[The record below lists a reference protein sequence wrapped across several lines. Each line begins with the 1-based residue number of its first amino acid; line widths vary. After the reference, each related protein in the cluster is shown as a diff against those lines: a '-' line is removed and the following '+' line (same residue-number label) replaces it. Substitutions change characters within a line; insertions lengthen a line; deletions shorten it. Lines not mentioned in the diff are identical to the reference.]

1 MIKHTTYITV
11 VAIVIVMFFLFH
23 LAIFN
28 IGWDR
33 AWVTNVQQLPVQPAD
48 TMSMNIQGNQVDN
61 QEIQKTL
68 GEPRY
73 FLIAPNENDSC
84 LQNIT
89 KMLQLIKYSYAVY
102 PSLDAIPAQ
111 VPADLI
117 GLIVCEGNLDA
128 IGDMEKLHAYV
139 AAGKDAVFAKR
150 LDPQALNYQQHY
162 QHFGILQSG
171 ETYKQ
176 KGIDFLERLLI
187 SGPFLNA
194 DITTM
199 ANRITLDGTCL
210 TLAVGYDKEIKE
222 YGDRNPLIWRTH
234 YDGGAMYFF
243 NNDLLS
249 DFTNAGA
256 LMGVLSMDKAAFVY
270 PIINANMMI
279 LDGMPYFS
287 TDQDQNLLQQYN
299 RTSAQFQFDIMWVDL
314 LGIIKGFDIQ
324 YTMYPRIGPGQQ
336 EMEQQILESM
346 GKAVSIN
353 NFEIGYY
360 PSQYFRD
367 NFSEYNAVS
376 ALQYKSDKTTNQ
388 IVFDPRNF
396 SYTEDG
402 ILNMPVI
409 SRVISRNSNEEQFK
423 SFSMASALGY
433 VAHYGDVVTVIE
445 DQFAIDY
452 WDNYKKSLV
461 QGYYS
466 VAQTYNY
473 LDIGTATQTANKV
486 GLFLDAAVDV
496 QQNQD
501 QITIKAQPEGERSYI
516 LRSDTREIAGYENCT
531 VKQLSDEYYLV
542 KVQEKDAIIH
552 IKRSN

>member
-1 MIKHTTYITV
+1 LIKHTTYITV